1 MFRIEGEVSGL
12 TDLTGA
18 VSNSLH
24 GFHIH
29 QKVWITTINILQ
41 IHTIY
46 LTSIKRIAKID
57 SEGDLKILM
66 IFSPYPEKG
75 LDHNNNS
82 NRYISLKTV
91 G

>member
-29 QKVWITTINILQ
+29 QEVWITTINILH

-46 LTSIKRIAKID
+46 LTSMKRIAKIGLD
-57 SEGDLKILM
+57 GDLKILHYKD
-66 IFSPYPEKG
+66 F
-75 LDHNNNS
+75 
-82 NRYISLKTV
+82 
-91 G
+91 